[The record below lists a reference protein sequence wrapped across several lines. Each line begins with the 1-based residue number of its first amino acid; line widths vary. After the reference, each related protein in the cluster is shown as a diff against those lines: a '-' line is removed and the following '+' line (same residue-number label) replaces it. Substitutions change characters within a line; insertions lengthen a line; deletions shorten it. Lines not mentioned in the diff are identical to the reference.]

1 MRKFLA
7 LLILLGVVAAGAYVY
22 AGRLPGPSVDIT
34 NPVRFVGQST
44 PLDIVV
50 DAPGATVSSVAVDF
64 EQNGQLTRLA
74 SREAGQTDAHVTNDG
89 PERVRVTHVIGRD
102 TVPSIATGPARIVVT
117 ATRPVLFGWRQTTT
131 TEARDVEVRLQPPTL
146 AVLSTHHYVNQGGA
160 EMVVY
165 RVSPADAESGVVVG
179 DIEYPGYP
187 ASGARPAGV
196 TIADPAVRIAFF
208 AVLYDQPVTTPIRL
222 FARDEAGNEASA
234 PFDTRTFQKPARESR
249 IGLDDRLIERVVPA
263 ILAGTS
269 EIDPQG
275 STLEKFLAINGELRR
290 KNNETIASYAASSA
304 PEMLWG
310 GTVFHPFTNTAVQ
323 SAFADR
329 RTYVYQG
336 REVDRQVH
344 LGFDLA
350 STAMAPIPAANRGTV
365 VHAAELGIYGN
376 CVIVDHGFGVQSL
389 YAHLSSIGVAVGAMV
404 EKGQELGR
412 SGITGL
418 AGGDH
423 LHFTMLVN
431 GQMVNPIEWWDPKWT
446 EDRVMRKLRDLGQ
459 GSPAP

>member
-7 LLILLGVVAAGAYVY
+7 LLILLGIVAAGAYIY
-22 AGRLPGPSVDIT
+22 AGRLPGPAIDIT

-44 PLDIVV
+44 PLDVV
-50 DAPGATVSSVAVDF
+50 IDAPGTAVSSVSVDF
-64 EQNGQLTRLA
+64 EQNGQVTRLA
-74 SREAGQTDAHVTNDG
+74 ERGAGETAAHVTDDG

-102 TVPSIATGPARIVVT
+102 AVPSIVQGPARVVVT
-117 ATRPVLFGWRQTTT
+117 ATRPVLFGWRQATTT
-131 TEARDVEVRLQPPTL
+131 VARDVEVRLQPPTL

-165 RVSPADAESGVVVG
+165 RVSPADVESGVIVG
-179 DIEYPGYP
+179 DVEYPGYP
-187 ASGARPAGV
+187 ASGAAPAGFAS
-196 TIADPAVRIAFF
+196 ADPAVRIAFF
-208 AVLYDQPVTTPIRL
+208 AVLYDQAVTTPIRL
-222 FARDEAGNEASA
+222 FARDEAGNSA
-234 PFDTRTFQKPARESR
+234 TVPFDTRTFAKPARESR

-263 ILAGTS
+263 ILSGTT
-269 EIDPQG
+269 EIAPEG
-275 STLEKFLAINGELRR
+275 STLEKFLAINGDLRR
-290 KNNETIASYAASSA
+290 RNNETIASYAATSA

-310 GTVFHPFTNTAVQ
+310 GAVFHPFTNTAVQ

-376 CVIVDHGFGVQSL
+376 CVIIDHGFGVQSL
-389 YAHLSSIGVAVGAMV
+389 YAHLSSIGVPVGATV
-404 EKGQELGR
+404 EKGQEIGR

-446 EDRVMRKLRDLGQ
+446 EDRVMRKLRELGQ
-459 GSPAP
+459 GSSTP

>member
-222 FARDEAGNEASA
+222 IARDEAGNEASA